1 MSYKNIDD
9 LLNGLDEKERRNYKK
24 IKRYFGDKN
33 YKENDGKGILHI
45 LVDEKHDENK
55 CLLAIKSLIKYGFDV
70 NMVDEF
76 KYNFIQVA
84 MYTGYSLNFVLEIIK
99 LALENDLDVNHKDE
113 DGDTMVHTAI
123 YADDFDENVIE
134 IYKLLLKN
142 GFNSDAKDNDKLD
155 LEQAA
160 TKQNQMSKEEIKA
173 FNRLFAEN
181 SSKYKKIFE
190 NYGEIIAARS
200 VNNDSINKDPN
211 IKKIIELLASPTKIT
226 CVFENEKEEGSI
238 YNSLAYEIENGTV
251 PDFIK
256 EKKLVH
262 IPSNK
267 FLKINLEELFKSSAK
282 LGYILIFEQTGYY
295 NAKTH
300 NTITPEELIFILS
313 TLSYNYSVKT
323 ILNISESINRGRLY
337 IDHDKM
343 NIVNKMYVDYDNT
356 LIYDTLINKINTY
369 TKANNL
375 NKDLVINNKK
385 ELNTI
390 ADFIYKENNG
400 YNFVEKMIA
409 DIVDDAISLAV
420 MNNEESLEIKHF
432 VKAIQ
437 QKYNSDL
444 VLELIN
450 ELSGKSKT
458 M

>member
-160 TKQNQMSKEEIKA
+160 TKQNQMSKEEIKN
-173 FNRLFAEN
+173 FNSLFAKN
-181 SSKYKKIFE
+181 SSKYMGIFK
-190 NYGEIIAARS
+190 NCGEIIEPKS
-200 VNNDSINKDPN
+200 QNINSINKDSN
-211 IKKIIELLASPTKIT
+211 VQRLIKFLSSPTKIP
-226 CVFENEKEEGSI
+226 CVFENEKGEYSL
-238 YNSLAYEIENGTV
+238 YNSLAYEIENKMV
-251 PDFIK
+251 PSFMK
-256 EKKLVH
+256 EKKLVR
-262 IPSNK
+262 ISSEE
-267 FLKINLEELFKSSAK
+267 FIKINLEELFKNSAK
-282 LGYILIFEQTGYY
+282 LGYILIFEQTGYF
-295 NAKTH
+295 NVKTH
-300 NTITPEELIFILS
+300 NTITHEEFIYILS
-313 TLSYNYSVKT
+313 CLSSKYNVKV
-323 ILNISESINRGRLY
+323 ILDIGEAIHYGREY
-337 IDHDKM
+337 IDHDKI
-343 NIVNKMYVDYDNT
+343 NVINKMYVDYDNT
-356 LIYDTLINKINTY
+356 LIYDTLINVINTY
-369 TKANNL
+369 TAINNL
-375 NKDLVINNKK
+375 NKDLIINNKK

-420 MNNEESLEIKHF
+420 MNNEETLEIKHF

>member
-1 MSYKNIDD
+1 MGYKNIDD
-9 LLNGLDEKERRNYKK
+9 LLNGLDEKERKNYKK

-55 CLLAIKSLIKYGFDV
+55 CLLAIRSLIKYGFDV
-70 NMVDEF
+70 NTVDEF

-84 MYTGYSLNFVLEIIK
+84 MYTGYSLGFVLDIIK
-99 LALENDLDVNHKDE
+99 LALENGLDVNHKDE

-142 GFNSDAKDNDKLD
+142 GFNSDVKDNDKLD

-160 TKQNQMSKEEIKA
+160 TKQNQMSKEEIKN
-173 FNRLFAEN
+173 FKSIFAKN
-181 SSKYKKIFE
+181 SSKYMGIFK
-190 NYGEIIAARS
+190 NCGEIIEPKS
-200 VNNDSINKDPN
+200 QNINSINKDSN
-211 IKKIIELLASPTKIT
+211 VQRLIKFLSSPTKIP
-226 CVFENEKEEGSI
+226 CVFENEKSEYSL
-238 YNSLAYEIENGTV
+238 YNSLAYEIENKMV
-251 PDFIK
+251 PSFMK
-256 EKKLVH
+256 EKKLVR
-262 IPSNK
+262 ISTEE
-267 FLKINLEELFKSSAK
+267 FIKINLEELFKNSAK
-282 LGYILIFEQTGYY
+282 LGYILIFEQTGYF
-295 NAKTH
+295 NVKTH
-300 NTITPEELIFILS
+300 NTITHEEFIYILS
-313 TLSYNYSVKT
+313 CLSSKYNVKV
-323 ILNISESINRGRLY
+323 ILDIGEAIHYDREY
-337 IDHDKM
+337 IDHDKI
-343 NIVNKMYVDYDNT
+343 NVINKMYVDYDNT
-356 LIYDTLINKINTY
+356 LIYDTLINVINTY
-369 TKANNL
+369 TEINNL

-420 MNNEESLEIKHF
+420 MNNEETLEIKHF